1 MRTQDK
7 VGLILVSPLLIVLL
21 TIFIYSASLVPWQ
34 VYCVLGVLLSGYVGM
49 ALIIGEDYK

>member
-7 VGLILVSPLLIVLL
+7 IGLILMTPFGVALLAV
-21 TIFIYSASLVPWQ
+21 FIYSASLVPWE
-34 VYCVLGVLLSGYVGM
+34 VYCVLGVLLLAYVGM